1 MAKKLPLVINKAKA
15 LTALEQR
22 LLQLQYR
29 KQEQERN
36 KVAVEKAFDVY
47 HQKTQKLAQE
57 ILYKKLKENKNSAL
71 HCAVNGTCLHVSIIV
86 GLSVEQIAALGPEPS
101 RRYDDDYSD
110 SDVMESISRLIQLL
124 ELAEGDSV
132 PDSLLERFTRSI

>member
-22 LLQLQYR
+22 ILQLQYR
-29 KQEQERN
+29 KQEHDRN
-36 KVAVEKAFDVY
+36 KVAVEKACEVY
-47 HQKTQKLAQE
+47 QQKVHKLAQE
-57 ILYKKLKENKNSAL
+57 MLRKRLKENTNPAL
-71 HCAVNGTCLHVSIIV
+71 HCAVNSTCVHISTIVS
-86 GLSVEQIAALGPEPS
+86 LSAEQIAALGPEPI
-101 RRYDDDYSD
+101 RPYDDDYSD
-110 SDVMESISRLIQLL
+110 NAVMESIQRLIQLL